1 MKTILSSVVFIFSLF
16 FLNYSH
22 AADLTLPI
30 TKPMV
35 IATVDTGAEEGLLFK
50 HEVVPHDF
58 SGQIYRYYRVGF
70 RLVSGD
76 FSKPLRATASRV
88 DYLPAETV
96 GPVSQEYVVP
106 GSVNWLFWGDF
117 DEALDIEGAE
127 WRYIDTG
134 ASAPASFGKSL
145 RTKTEFF
152 IGFRFTGD
160 EGQHYG
166 WMRFTRPDTN
176 FLTFFELTA
185 WNSNPLPDE
194 PIGAG
199 LPPAIPLTPT
209 LTPEEL
215 RLAWPVQVWN
225 WILETSESLGPDA
238 VWEPVPDAVGPEVLL
253 TFPETTRFFR
263 VRRP

>member
-30 TKPMV
+30 TQPIV
-35 IATVDTGAEEGLLFK
+35 IATVDTGAEEGPHFRYD
-50 HEVVPHDF
+50 VFPHDS
-58 SGQIYRYYRVGF
+58 SGQIYQYFSVVF
-70 RLVSGD
+70 RLIPMNTGR
-76 FSKPLRATASRV
+76 PLQASNSRV
-88 DYLPAETV
+88 DFSPGETIGPATREFLGEFGDNWLYLP
-96 GPVSQEYVVP
+96 G
-106 GSVNWLFWGDF
+106 F
-117 DEALDIEGAE
+117 DEAQDDPGTD
-127 WRYIDTG
+127 WRYIDIGPNT
-134 ASAPASFGKSL
+134 PPSFTKTL

-185 WNSNPLPDE
+185 WDSNPLPEE

-209 LTPEEL
+209 LTSEGL
-215 RLAWPVQVWN
+215 SLTWPAQVWN
-225 WILETSESLGPDA
+225 WILETTESLDPDT
-238 VWEPVPDAVGPEVLL
+238 VWEPVPDAWGPEVLL
-253 TFPETTRFFR
+253 ALPETNRFFR
-263 VRRP
+263 LRRP